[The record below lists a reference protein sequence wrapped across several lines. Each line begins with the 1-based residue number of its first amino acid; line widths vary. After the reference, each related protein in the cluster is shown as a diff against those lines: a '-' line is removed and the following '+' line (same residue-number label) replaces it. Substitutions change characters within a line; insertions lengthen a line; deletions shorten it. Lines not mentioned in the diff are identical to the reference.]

1 MRRFNTSGPN
11 IPSRH
16 YTLMRE
22 KLVEKGLEM
31 VHQERYFTIWAP
43 RQTGKTTYFRLLS
56 ERLYEQGY
64 KTCQVNLENYIN
76 TSEAEMLTSVNY
88 HLSIALGKEVVAN
101 TFVELQDFIFKINS
115 FKFIWIIDE
124 IEGLNPAILGLFLH
138 TIRNLYHS
146 RESHCLKSVIL
157 VGVSNI
163 VGVIQDNASPFNI
176 TDNLSIPYFSTEE
189 TYALLGQHEQES
201 GQLFEEKVKAK
212 IADITANQPGL
223 VNGFAQKLVEDHP
236 DQKQIVYSDYLGVE
250 NWYLNEAIDKNASNI
265 VNKAKKFR
273 AFVETLLFTE
283 VKIPFQIEREE
294 IKVLHANG
302 LIKKDEDGYVTFW
315 VPFYKK
321 KLYQAFYPYT
331 NGEGVNIGRNIFPE
345 EFMDEKNQIDFTK
358 IIQNYREYVLRRG
371 FNRFREKDAEG
382 KYQSVKEAALVYS
395 FETYIQAFLQVA
407 EGKSYLEA
415 HTGLGRTD
423 MIIYLKNREY
433 VVEMKIFYDITQFK
447 KGKKQLAYY
456 CKSLGLTEGIYLVFS
471 PNHIKFT
478 EFSSDS
484 IEEIEGVE
492 IFTYIVPYDEEKDF

>member
-11 IPSRH
+11 IPARH

-22 KLVEKGLEM
+22 KLVQKGLQM
-31 VHQERYFTIWAP
+31 VQQDQYFTIWAP

-56 ERLYEQGY
+56 ERLQEEGY

-76 TSEAEMLTSVNY
+76 TSEAEMLTSINY

-124 IEGLNPAILGLFLH
+124 IEGLNPAILGQFLH

-189 TYALLGQHEQES
+189 TYELLGQHEQES

-236 DQKQIVYSDYLGVE
+236 DKKQIVYSDYLGVE

-265 VNKAKKFR
+265 VNKAKKHR

-283 VKIPFQIEREE
+283 AKIPFQIEREE

-331 NGEGVNIGRNIFPE
+331 NGEGVNIEKKILLE
-345 EFMDEKNQIDFTK
+345 EFEDEKGAIRFDK
-358 IIQNYREYVLRRG
+358 IIEAYRAYVKKRG
-371 FNRFREKDAEG
+371 FNRFREKDVDG
-382 KYQSVKEAALVYS
+382 NYRSIKEAALVYS
-395 FETYIQAFLQVA
+395 FETYIQAFLHVA

-415 HTGLGRTD
+415 QTGLGRSD
-423 MIIYLKNREY
+423 MIIYLNQKEY
-433 VVEMKIFYDITQFK
+433 LVEIKIFTNQTKFK

-478 EFSSDS
+478 EVTSDS
-484 IEEIEGVE
+484 IEPLEGVE